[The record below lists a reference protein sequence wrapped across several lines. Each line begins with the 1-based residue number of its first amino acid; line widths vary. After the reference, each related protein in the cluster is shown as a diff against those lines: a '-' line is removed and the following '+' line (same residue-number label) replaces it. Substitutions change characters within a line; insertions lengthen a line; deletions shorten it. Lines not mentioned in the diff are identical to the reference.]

1 MPEYLPAEPYKGTR
15 DLLPAET
22 SVRAQV
28 FGLLHDVIERYGY
41 ARYDGPSLEPV
52 EFYARE
58 SDQQLFTLT
67 DKGGNK
73 LALRPELTPSMTRA
87 VVAGAKSLQFPVR
100 WYSDAN
106 CFRYERPQR
115 GRMREHRQLDVEIF
129 GAAGVAREIEI
140 FELIHDLLAALGA
153 TKDLFTIRVNDRN
166 LLAAALTDIV
176 GISLPHLPLVLALID
191 RWEVT
196 EPEKIAQAAEEIG
209 LADKQFE
216 KLGETL
222 TAGPALLDE
231 LPDELKAM
239 STVVKV
245 LDTGLVR
252 YDPLI
257 VRGLPYYTST
267 VFEVFDTSP
276 ENRRAL
282 LGGGAFDTLANLFG
296 DQPIPGIGFA
306 LGDVTLMDFL
316 RTHDLLPQPRAEVDV
331 VVVPVN
337 EELADAARTVARKL
351 RQAGLRTSTP
361 LEPRKLGKE
370 LTRAEKAGAR
380 AVVIV
385 GQEDWD
391 AGTVTIRSSLTH
403 EQRQVAVDAVVA
415 AVKALVIGSP
425 TEA

>member
-1 MPEYLPAEPYKGTR
+1 MPEFLSSEPYKGAR
-15 DLLPAET
+15 DLLPAEA
-22 SVRAQV
+22 SVRARV
-28 FGLLHDVIERYGY
+28 FGLLHDVVERYGY

-52 EFYARE
+52 QLYERE

-73 LALRPELTPSMTRA
+73 LALRPELTPSMARA
-87 VVAGAKSLQFPVR
+87 VAASAKSLQFPVR
-100 WYSDAN
+100 WYSQGT

-115 GRMREHRQLDVEIF
+115 GRMREHWQLDVEIF

-166 LLAAALTDIV
+166 LLASALTDIV

-196 EPEKIAQAAEEIG
+196 EQEKLAQAAEEIG

-216 KLGETL
+216 KLSETL
-222 TAGPALLDE
+222 TAGPALFDE
-231 LPDELKAM
+231 LPDEVKAA
-239 STVVKV
+239 STVGKV

-267 VFEVFDTSP
+267 VFEVYDTSP

-282 LGGGAFDTLANLFG
+282 LGGGAFDTLSHLFTE
-296 DQPIPGIGFA
+296 QPIPGFGFA
-306 LGDVTLMDFL
+306 LGDVTLLDFL

-331 VVVPVN
+331 VVVPVS

-380 AVVIV
+380 VVVIV
-385 GQEDWD
+385 GQEDWA
-391 AGTVTIRSSLTH
+391 AGTVTIRSMLTH
-403 EQRQVAVDAVVA
+403 EQRQVAVDAVA
-415 AVKALVIGSP
+415 GAVKPLV